1 MPLVKPF
8 QDCSSSSSK
17 GVKRKWSVRDGSMDM
32 EAELPLYHSLSG
44 SSSSSDSKAS
54 SATMSSL
61 KETDEESSMDLE
73 LDFSLH
79 LGNEKTSLKKKPSS
93 SNKLSLNLQHQVD
106 LELTLSSTPTSS
118 VTSLSTITHIHHHQ
132 QQQQQRNIKSHGG
145 GKGCVVK
152 DCSGSAR
159 GRTDCCVKHGGGKSK
174 TCKFEGCGK
183 SGQDFCKAHGALV
196 QDERVHGGATLGPL
210 VLHDTKSGPL
220 EKNMNVDGK
229 GMTSSMVSEG
239 RVHGGG
245 LIAFLTSGSL
255 DSQKWI

>member
-1 MPLVKPF
+1 MHLVKPF
-8 QDCSSSSSK
+8 LDCSSSSSK
-17 GVKRKWSVRDGSMDM
+17 GVKRKWSVRDGSIMDM
-32 EAELPLYHSLSG
+32 EAELPLCHSLSG
-44 SSSSSDSKAS
+44 SSGSSDSKAS

-93 SNKLSLNLQHQVD
+93 SNKLSLYLQHQVD
-106 LELTLSSTPTSS
+106 LELTLSSTPISS
-118 VTSLSTITHIHHHQ
+118 VTSLSTITHIHH
-132 QQQQQRNIKSHGG
+132 QQQRNIKSHGG
-145 GKGCVVK
+145 GKGCAVK

-210 VLHDTKSGPL
+210 VHHDTKSGPL
-220 EKNMNVDGK
+220 EKDMNVDGN

>member
-118 VTSLSTITHIHHHQ
+118 VTSLSTITHIHH
-132 QQQQQRNIKSHGG
+132 QQQRNIKSHGG

-152 DCSGSAR
+152 DCGGSAR

-220 EKNMNVDGK
+220 EKNMNVDGND
-229 GMTSSMVSEG
+229 MTSSMVSEG